1 MMFGLC
7 KSESIFRTVPV
18 IYTIFL
24 HKNMNYILSEAMDW
38 LKGSAFGY
46 RRRDRIF
53 LFMYI
58 FNAIVVII
66 FLLPFTER

>member
-1 MMFGLC
+1 
-7 KSESIFRTVPV
+7 
-18 IYTIFL
+18 
-24 HKNMNYILSEAMDW
+24 MNSVLSEALDW

-46 RRRDRIF
+46 RLRDRIF

-66 FLLPFTER
+66 FLLQFTESLRL